1 MTVTE
6 TKINGLYIIEPRVF
20 TDSRGYFF
28 ESFNLKYIHEK
39 ALNFNFIQDNQ
50 SKSQYG
56 VIRGLHYQKSPHAQ
70 TKLLRVLEGK
80 IFDVVVDMRKSSPD
94 FGKWFGIEL
103 SEENKKQILITKGFA
118 HGFSVLSET
127 AVVMYKCDEYYHPE
141 SESGIIYNDKD
152 MNIAWHI
159 EEGKEIVSE
168 KDTKQ
173 ALFKDSDYYFD

>member
-6 TKINGLYIIEPRVF
+6 TKINGLYIIEPKVF

-28 ESFNLKYIHEK
+28 ESFNLKYIREK

-56 VIRGLHYQKSPHAQ
+56 VIRGLHFQKSPHAQ
-70 TKLLRVLEGK
+70 TKLLRVLEGE
-80 IFDVVVDMRKSSPD
+80 IFDVVLDMRKSSPD

-103 SEENKKQILITKGFA
+103 SEENKKQILIPKGFA

-141 SESGIIYNDKD
+141 SEDGIIYNDKD
-152 MNIAWHI
+152 MKIDWHI
-159 EEGKEIVSE
+159 EKGKEIISE
-168 KDTKQ
+168 KDTK
-173 ALFKDSDYYFD
+173 LSTFKDSDYYFD

>member
-1 MTVTE
+1 MLVTE
-6 TKINGLYIIEPRVF
+6 TKINGLYIIEPKVF

-28 ESFNLKYIHEK
+28 ESFNLKYFREK
-39 ALNFNFIQDNQ
+39 GLNLNIIQDNQ

-80 IFDVVVDMRKSSPD
+80 IFDVAVDMRKSSPD

-103 SEENKKQILITKGFA
+103 SDENKKQILIPKGFA

-141 SESGIIYNDKD
+141 SEGGIIYNDRD
-152 MNIAWHI
+152 MNIDWQV
-159 EEGKEIVSE
+159 EEGKEIISE
-168 KDTKQ
+168 KDTRLS
-173 ALFKDSDYYFD
+173 LFKDSDYYFD